1 MLGSGSFT
9 DLLQAFG
16 ALPPEEKKQALEFA
30 EQMTAGMR
38 WVPNPGP
45 QTQAYFCEADELFY
59 GGAGG
64 GGKTALLCGLAV
76 NCHQNIH
83 LFRREGVQLRGLIN
97 ELTSIF
103 GHTNGFNSQ
112 LGVWRVPDSNQIIEL
127 AGIKDEDDKI
137 DWQGRAG
144 DYKGFD
150 EITHF
155 CLHPDTEV
163 LTDRGW
169 VSIADV
175 TTRDRVLA
183 MSADR
188 SARYERV
195 TATHAFDYSGQL
207 IGSRHRS
214 VRYWVTPNHK
224 MVVSS
229 QRSDA
234 WRFVEA
240 RDLPDYALYPFSAP
254 WQGQS
259 IDRIQLTA
267 PAGRGIGA
275 NANVAHDIDARDWAE
290 FLGWYLAEGSCFETG
305 PRSGPRIS
313 IRQTKRHA
321 GLDALMERMP
331 WRSKW
336 YDGEGYAIL
345 SRQLFSLLKPLGNRY
360 EKRVPRWILDGDIAI
375 LEAFWR
381 GFVAGDGSVRPN
393 GSIAIGLC
401 NKGLRDDCQEIATK
415 LGHRSTAGYQRLKG
429 GFDVYRLHVHG
440 NTKRVVWEA
449 PEQRTTLQHDGKV
462 YCLTVEPSHTFLIRV
477 DGRVMWTGNS
487 RSQYEFIIGWNRPGP
502 GVPPTQ
508 RCRVVATG
516 NPPIDESGLW
526 VMQYWA
532 PWLDEDFHDPAAPGE
547 LRWPVRQTE
556 DEEDDKEIFFRTK
569 DEALAHLATFR
580 NPPRDLAGNLIP
592 PRSRSFIPAFLED
605 NPDLMRAGYAAVL
618 DRMPKE
624 LRDAM
629 RHGKFKKTFA
639 DDEFQV
645 IPTAWIVEAQA
656 RWTPDRPKGSL
667 MTAMGVDIAQGGA
680 DRTVIA
686 PRYGDYY
693 PALITKPGRDTP
705 DGPTAA
711 ALIILHLRDAA
722 VVNIDLGGG
731 WGGSAYDHLK
741 GNDAVSM
748 IGIVP
753 GGASQGRTLDGKLG
767 FKNVRAE
774 MWWRFRE
781 ALDPSGEH
789 KIALPPDPELR
800 SELAAPKWK
809 MTSGSLVQLE
819 EKADIKKRL
828 GRSPDKGDAVVMSWF
843 SGNNRRRK
851 SMQQRRSTASL
862 PSTAN
867 LGGRKLH
874 SHRVRQSTGA
884 EVYTGSSSY
893 RDEQG

>member
-1 MLGSGSFT
+1 MLSNAASFS
-9 DLLQAFG
+9 DLLKAFG
-16 ALPPEEKKQALEFA
+16 ALPEDEKKKALEFA
-30 EQMTAGMR
+30 KEETKGMR

-45 QTQAYFCEADELFY
+45 QTDAYYCQADELFY
-59 GGAGG
+59 GGSGG
-64 GGKTALLCGLAV
+64 GGKTALICGVAV
-76 NCHQNIH
+76 NEHFDIH
-83 LFRREGVQLRGLIN
+83 MFRREGVQLRGIIK
-97 ELTSIF
+97 ELTSIL
-103 GHTNGFNSQ
+103 GNTDGFNSQ
-112 LGVWRVPDSNQIIEL
+112 LGIWRVPGTGQTIEL
-127 AGIKDEDDKI
+127 AGVKDEDDKI
-137 DWQGRAG
+137 DWQGRAA
-144 DYKGFD
+144 DAKLFD

-183 MSADR
+183 MAADK

-229 QRSDA
+229 QRSDV

-240 RDLPDYALYPFSAP
+240 RELPDYALYPFSAP
-254 WQGQS
+254 WQGQPV
-259 IDRIQLTA
+259 DRIQLTS

-336 YDGEGYAIL
+336 NDGEGYAIL
-345 SRQLFSLLKPLGNRY
+345 SRQLFTLLKPLGNRY

-415 LGHRSTAGYQRLKG
+415 LGHRSTAGHQRLKG
-429 GFDVYRLHVHG
+429 GFDVYRLNVHG
-440 NTKRVVWEA
+440 NKKRVVWES
-449 PEQRTTLQHDGKV
+449 PKQRTTQHYDGKV
-462 YCLTVEPSHTFLIRV
+462 HCLTVEPSHTFLIRV

-487 RSQYEFIIGWNRPGP
+487 RSQYEFIIGWNRSTRPG
-502 GVPPTQ
+502 Q
-508 RCRVVATG
+508 RCRVIATG
-516 NPPIDESGLW
+516 NPPIDENGLW
-526 VMQYWA
+526 VIAYWA
-532 PWLDEDFHDPAAPGE
+532 PWLDESHPDPAAPGE
-547 LRWPVRQTE
+547 LRWPVRMTE
-556 DEEDDKEIFFRTK
+556 DEEDEREHFFRTK
-569 DEALAHLATFR
+569 EEAIAHLKTFSR
-580 NPPRDLAGNLIP
+580 PPLDLDGNILP
-592 PRSRSFIPAFLED
+592 PRSRTFIPARLED
-605 NPDLMRAGYAAVL
+605 NPDLMRSGYAAVL
-618 DRMPKE
+618 DKMPKE

-629 RHGKFKKTFA
+629 RDGKFKQSFS

-645 IPTAWIVEAQA
+645 IPTEWIVEAQQ
-656 RWTPDRPKGSL
+656 RWRNERPRDIA
-667 MTAMGVDIAQGGA
+667 MTALGVDIAQGGA
-680 DRTVIA
+680 DRTVIS
-686 PRYGDYY
+686 PRYGDWFA
-693 PALITKPGRDTP
+693 PLIVKPGRDTP

-711 ALIILHLRDAA
+711 ALIIIHRRDGAT
-722 VVNIDLGGG
+722 VNIDLGGG

-741 GNDAVSM
+741 ENDDVDLV
-748 IGIVP
+748 GVVP
-753 GGASQGRTLDGKLG
+753 GAASTGRTLDGKLQ
-767 FKNVRAE
+767 FKNLRAE
-774 MWWRFRE
+774 MWWKLRE

-789 KIALPPDPELR
+789 RIAIPNDPELR
-800 SELAAPKWK
+800 RELAAPRWK
-809 MTSGSLVQLE
+809 MASGNRIQIE

-828 GRSPDKGDAVVMSWF
+828 GRSPDKGDAVVLAWF
-843 SGNNRRRK
+843 SGANRRRR
-851 SMQQRRSTASL
+851 SSQQRARAANL
-862 PSTAN
+862 PTMAN
-867 LGGRKLH
+867 LGGRKLYG
-874 SHRVRQSTGA
+874 SRSRQTTEPRSSTW
-884 EVYTGSSSY
+884 S
-893 RDEQG
+893 DEQG